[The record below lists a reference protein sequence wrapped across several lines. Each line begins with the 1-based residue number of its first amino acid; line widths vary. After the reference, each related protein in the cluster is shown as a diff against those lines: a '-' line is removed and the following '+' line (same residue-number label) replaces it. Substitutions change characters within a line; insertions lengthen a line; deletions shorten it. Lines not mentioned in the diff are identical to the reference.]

1 VVRKNRQ
8 GQSTLEYMLYIS
20 VIVVASVAL
29 AWIAF
34 GVRFDDG
41 FDDMSKDVET
51 VFSNAQAPGSSNT
64 R

>member
-1 VVRKNRQ
+1 MRKNRQ

-20 VIVVASVAL
+20 VIVVAIVAL

-34 GVRFDDG
+34 GVRFEDG
-41 FDDMSKDVET
+41 FDDMSQDADK
-51 VFSNAQAPGSSNT
+51 VFSNAQTAGSNNT

>member
-1 VVRKNRQ
+1 MKRKFNR

-20 VIVVASVAL
+20 VIVVAIVAT

-34 GVRFDDG
+34 GVRFEDG
-41 FDDMSKDVET
+41 FEEVTDQTTEVFMSTQE
-51 VFSNAQAPGSSNT
+51 SGSGNM